1 MIISKEAL
9 IGFTLWLATAIGVG
23 VGGGVTRPE
32 VPNNQYSSVPAVNQ
46 QIQPNEPNVIPEALR
61 PEAILQAGFFFNER
75 SERVGQLQAYM
86 GVTVDGHYGKLTRK
100 AHITALG
107 AAGMETAF
115 VPAVP
120 NPITDGHKKQYS
132 ISQDPTHRCP
142 QFEPLFKQYG
152 LEPVEVFSYIAY
164 RESRCNPNAVNA
176 KFDSKGDIT
185 WTLNKDGSVDRGLIQ
200 INSCWKTVTKNVCG
214 TGLEGL
220 FDAHCNLK
228 VAKYIMDNSSGGLSN
243 WNVWSK

>member
-1 MIISKEAL
+1 MISKEAL

-23 VGGGVTRPE
+23 ASNGGITKQEAPE
-32 VPNNQYSSVPAVNQ
+32 HRHSSVSAASH
-46 QIQPNEPNVIPEALR
+46 QIRLNEPNVIPEALR
-61 PEAILQAGFFFNER
+61 PEAILQTAFSFNER
-75 SERVGQLQAYM
+75 SERVGQLQSYV

-100 AHITALG
+100 AHIAALK

-115 VPAVP
+115 VPALP
-120 NPITDGHKKQYS
+120 NPITDGHKKRYN
-132 ISQDPTHRCP
+132 ISNDPTHRCP

-176 KFDSKGDIT
+176 KFDSRGNIT

-220 FDAHCNLK
+220 FDVHCNLK
-228 VAKYIMDNSSGGLSN
+228 VAKYLMDNTSGGLSN
-243 WNVWSK
+243 WNVWNK